1 MSKLLILT
9 GKLKLLLGFNIVMF
23 NYLNLVVE
31 RKVYVDYMTRLNPY
45 SNYMRKQF
53 LENSE
58 KIHPYTLR
66 RIKSADI
73 IFNNHF
79 KI

>member
-1 MSKLLILT
+1 MFLETNTALLYFIKKNSKMSKLLILT

-53 LENSE
+53 LENVV
-58 KIHPYTLR
+58 L
-66 RIKSADI
+66 D
-73 IFNNHF
+73 FF
-79 KI
+79 L